1 MENYFHQ
8 DGKREIS
15 SVFEHLLCAGLAS
28 MWGCVGPCENACRG
42 RLKWNND
49 ARSRIWCTITALS
62 IGADIWPIYQPCT
75 RYCTNGIIQSGNGEI
90 AEDITSW
97 ALNDP
102 KLLKYNLIFKVSKF
116 DKNPKENLNQSGNLH
131 VLIHY
136 KIKPL
141 LNTILLSNRL
151 KCLWGVGLTKK
162 LSNFSWLF
170 ILILVTWQY
179 VSFWHTL
186 FYFIIYYT
194 ITFNHKF
201 TQ

>member
-15 SVFEHLLCAGLAS
+15 SVFERLLCAGLAS

-62 IGADIWPIYQPCT
+62 IGGWHLANLSTMYKILYKWNNSKWKW
-75 RYCTNGIIQSGNGEI
+75 RNRGRHHFG
-90 AEDITSW
+90 

-162 LSNFSWLF
+162 LSNFSRLF

-186 FYFIIYYT
+186 FYFIICYT
-194 ITFNHKF
+194 IIFNHKF